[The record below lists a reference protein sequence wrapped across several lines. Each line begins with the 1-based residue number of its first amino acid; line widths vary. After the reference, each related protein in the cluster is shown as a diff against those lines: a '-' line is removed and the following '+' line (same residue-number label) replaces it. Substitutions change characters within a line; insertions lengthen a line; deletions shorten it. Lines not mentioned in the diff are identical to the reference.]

1 MTKLLIELLASLII
15 PFHLDI
21 KCRCIPKLDETQWDE
36 TRRLRPLVD
45 ENLMYAF
52 LNNLVLLYSFLN
64 LVVVKRESTMLLL
77 WLLQWRKLYSL
88 IILYKINVLIP
99 A

>member
-52 LNNLVLLYSFLN
+52 LNNLVLL
-64 LVVVKRESTMLLL
+64 VVKRESTMLLL

-88 IILYKINVLIP
+88 IILYKINILIP